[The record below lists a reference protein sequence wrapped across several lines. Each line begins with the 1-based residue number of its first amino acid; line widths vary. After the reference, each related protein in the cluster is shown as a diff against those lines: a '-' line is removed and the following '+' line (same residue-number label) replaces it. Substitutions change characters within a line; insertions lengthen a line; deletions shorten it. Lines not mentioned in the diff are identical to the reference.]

1 MFDSQKSHGIR
12 PAPLILHCR
21 SRLHLFQL
29 CVALTSNFQW
39 CPSQLV
45 NFCAHLSGCNRVKHP
60 KFRVRVRPPR
70 PRCQTWRANTPIA
83 SPMALA
89 PQIGMCVSQPRPQW
103 HAQTWK
109 QSKFICYLKQRKC
122 KHVDQCIICKQSQ
135 STRRQ
140 HFHILNSATG
150 MTRPSRPEFAQTWKT
165 TQIKL
170 CQPEKPPTSNS
181 VNLTKLKC

>member
-1 MFDSQKSHGIR
+1 MSKSNCLWCKRPGSTSSFLAKLNLITHSMQCDFRSFLFSAQIHKLICFSMKNDAMFDSQKSHGIR
-12 PAPLILHCR
+12 PAPLIFHCR
-21 SRLHLFQL
+21 SRLYLFQL

-45 NFCAHLSGCNRVKHP
+45 HFCAHLSGGNRVKHP

-103 HAQTWK
+103 HAQT
-109 QSKFICYLKQRKC
+109 
-122 KHVDQCIICKQSQ
+122 
-135 STRRQ
+135 
-140 HFHILNSATG
+140 
-150 MTRPSRPEFAQTWKT
+150 
-165 TQIKL
+165 
-170 CQPEKPPTSNS
+170 
-181 VNLTKLKC
+181 